1 MALSTANDWKI
12 ALYQILFETE
22 KAFSTTFPNAWVRV
36 SKMDPADRDTILQG
50 YADWKKTYVLNVV
63 PTTNELNTPTYGKV
77 GAAGW
82 VNSTGSGGGTV
93 QSH

>member
-1 MALSTANDWKI
+1 MALSTANDWKL
-12 ALYQILFETE
+12 ALYQILFEAE

-50 YADWKKTYVLNVV
+50 YADWKKTYALNVN
-63 PTTNELNTPTYGKV
+63 PPSNELNSPKYGPK
-77 GAAGW
+77 GTAGW
-82 VNSTGSGGGTV
+82 VNPTGSGGGSA